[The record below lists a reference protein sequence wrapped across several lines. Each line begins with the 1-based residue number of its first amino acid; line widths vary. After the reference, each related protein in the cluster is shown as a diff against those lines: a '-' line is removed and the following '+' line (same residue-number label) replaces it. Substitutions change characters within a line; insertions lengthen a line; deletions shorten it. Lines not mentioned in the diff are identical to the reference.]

1 MDDQNPAVLMSRII
15 CYEPLSSICIVIVLK
30 NFEDSIFVHDQVAR
44 ENSKNYIPRKLVPIR
59 YVCVCVCV
67 YFHVSVGIGM
77 H

>member
-1 MDDQNPAVLMSRII
+1 M
-15 CYEPLSSICIVIVLK
+15 IVLK
-30 NFEDSIFVHDQVAR
+30 TFEDSIFVHDQVAR

-67 YFHVSVGIGM
+67 CVCFHVSVGIGM